1 MQTVVVMLILSIGVF
16 LLVSLLPGD
25 PVYAMLGDSI
35 TPQEYDIEITAVEYD
50 ESRRT
55 KNLRIRVTDEELLEK
70 TGGIVQ
76 GFSGSPILQDGY
88 LAGAVTHV
96 LVDNPCEGYGIF
108 AETMWEESRNLQ

>member
-1 MQTVVVMLILSIGVF
+1 MHSGQASILVTIQ
-16 LLVSLLPGD
+16 GD
-25 PVYAMLGDSI
+25 